1 MNRQQRRAA
10 AKQGYE
16 AVGSAA
22 AAKISAL
29 FAAAVGRH
37 QAGRFAEAESLYREV
52 LAINPDHPESNHYL
66 GVIASQLGRNEMAAA
81 LIGKAIALKGN
92 DPAFHSN
99 LGNALKGQ
107 GKLDEAIAAYRRALA
122 LKPDFADA
130 HGNLGNAL
138 LDQGKSDEAIAS
150 YRRALAIRPSFAE
163 AHNNLGN
170 AFRDQGRADEATAC
184 YRRALALSPNFAD
197 AHSNLG
203 NALMDRG
210 ALDEA
215 AASYERAVSLKPEHA
230 KAHYNLGNVLRD
242 LGRREEATAS
252 YGRALNIKPDYF
264 QAYNNLGATLKDQG
278 KLDEAVACYQ
288 RALSI
293 KPDYPEACNNLGN
306 ALKDQGKLEEAA
318 AAYERALA
326 LNPADPAARNNLGNA
341 LKDQGRFAEAV
352 ASFEQA
358 LALKP
363 VFAEARNNLGNVL
376 KEQGRLEEALE
387 CYEQVLALKPDYSE
401 AHSNLLMSQH
411 YVGRISNGELL
422 AAALRFGAQF
432 TGKAPARR
440 FANDRSPA
448 RRLRIGYVSGD
459 FRQHPGGFL
468 LARVLEAHDR
478 AGFEIFCYANQTKVD
493 DMTRRLQ
500 GAADHWRPILGLSN
514 AEAAD
519 LILRDG
525 IDILVDLSG
534 HTAKNR
540 LSLFA
545 LRPAPVQA
553 CWLGYFGTT
562 GLGAMDYLIMDE
574 AAVPQGEERWYSEA
588 LVRLPYGRFCYAPPD
603 YAPAPVD
610 PPALRR
616 GYATF
621 GSFNNIAKLGPE
633 VVNLWADVL
642 RAAPG
647 SRLLLKWKALDDASA
662 RRRLGEA
669 FAGAGVGE
677 ERLELRGFSRHADM
691 LAEYGE
697 IDIALDPFP
706 FGGGLTSCEALWMGV
721 PVVTLPGDRP
731 ASRQTI
737 GFLRHVGLED
747 CVAATPADYVAR
759 AAALAA
765 DPGRLM
771 GLRQAL
777 RPRMAASPLCDGAVF
792 TPTLEAA
799 FRQMWQR
806 WREGESPA
814 PFDAPPKPAV
824 A

>member
-1 MNRQQRRAA
+1 MNRKQRRA
-10 AKQGYE
+10 E
-16 AVGSAA
+16 ARLGREARGAPSADNA
-22 AAKISAL
+22 STL
-29 FAAAVGRH
+29 FAAAEARRR
-37 QAGRFAEAESLYREV
+37 AGQFVEADALYRQV
-52 LAINPDHPESNHYL
+52 LAISPDHAESWHYL
-66 GVIASQLGRNEMAAA
+66 GLLALQFGRADAA
-81 LIGKAIALKGN
+81 LAMIAKAVALKG
-92 DPAFHSN
+92 DEPIFHDS
-99 LGNALKGQ
+99 LGVALKGH
-107 GKLDEAIAAYRRALA
+107 GRLDEATAAHRRALT
-122 LKPDFADA
+122 LKPDFVD
-130 HGNLGNAL
+130 
-138 LDQGKSDEAIAS
+138 
-150 YRRALAIRPSFAE
+150 

-170 AFRDQGRADEATAC
+170 ALRDQGRPREAETA
-184 YRRALALSPNFAD
+184 YRAALALAPD
-197 AHSNLG
+197 L
-203 NALMDRG
+203 
-210 ALDEA
+210 A
-215 AASYERAVSLKPEHA
+215 AIH
-230 KAHYNLGNVLRD
+230 
-242 LGRREEATAS
+242 
-252 YGRALNIKPDYF
+252 
-264 QAYNNLGATLKDQG
+264 
-278 KLDEAVACYQ
+278 
-288 RALSI
+288 
-293 KPDYPEACNNLGN
+293 NNLGN
-306 ALKDQGKLEEAA
+306 ALKDQSRADDAEACFRRAIALNADYANAHNNLGAVLTAQGRLDDAVASLRRALSLDPGYVNALYNLGNTYRLQDRWADA
-318 AAYERALA
+318 ATAYERALTLKPDFVQA
-326 LNPADPAARNNLGNA
+326 HNNLGA
-341 LKDQGRFAEAV
+341 VREDQGRFAEAV

-771 GLRQAL
+771 GLRQAM

-806 WREGESPA
+806 WREGESIGLLAGRPTA
-814 PFDAPPKPAV
+814 AT
-824 A
+824 

>member
-1 MNRQQRRAA
+1 MT
-10 AKQGYE
+10 
-16 AVGSAA
+16 
-22 AAKISAL
+22 
-29 FAAAVGRH
+29 
-37 QAGRFAEAESLYREV
+37 
-52 LAINPDHPESNHYL
+52 
-66 GVIASQLGRNEMAAA
+66 
-81 LIGKAIALKGN
+81 
-92 DPAFHSN
+92 
-99 LGNALKGQ
+99 
-107 GKLDEAIAAYRRALA
+107 
-122 LKPDFADA
+122 LKPDFVDA
-130 HGNLGNAL
+130 HN
-138 LDQGKSDEAIAS
+138 
-150 YRRALAIRPSFAE
+150 
-163 AHNNLGN
+163 
-170 AFRDQGRADEATAC
+170 
-184 YRRALALSPNFAD
+184 
-197 AHSNLG
+197 
-203 NALMDRG
+203 
-210 ALDEA
+210 
-215 AASYERAVSLKPEHA
+215 
-230 KAHYNLGNVLRD
+230 NLGNVLRD
-242 LGRREEATAS
+242 QGRPAEA
-252 YGRALNIKPDYF
+252 
-264 QAYNNLGATLKDQG
+264 QAA
-278 KLDEAVACYQ
+278 YQ
-288 RALSI
+288 RALALA
-293 KPDYPEACNNLGN
+293 PDLAAIHNNLGN
-306 ALKDQGKLEEAA
+306 ALKDQSRADDAEAA
-318 AAYERALA
+318 FRQAIALNADYANAYNNLGVALAAQEKLDAAVAALLKALRLDPGYVNALYNLGNTYRLQDRWADAATAYERALTLKPDFVQA
-326 LNPADPAARNNLGNA
+326 HNNLGA
-341 LKDQGRFAEAV
+341 VREDQGRFAEAV

-432 TGKAPARR
+432 TGTAPQRR
-440 FANDRSPA
+440 FANDRSAA
-448 RRLRIGYVSGD
+448 RRLKIGYVSGD

-777 RPRMAASPLCDGAVF
+777 RPRMAASPLCDGAIF

-814 PFDAPPKPAV
+814 PFDVTPEAV
-824 A
+824 GGRDVKFPMANGLRPRALRTFS